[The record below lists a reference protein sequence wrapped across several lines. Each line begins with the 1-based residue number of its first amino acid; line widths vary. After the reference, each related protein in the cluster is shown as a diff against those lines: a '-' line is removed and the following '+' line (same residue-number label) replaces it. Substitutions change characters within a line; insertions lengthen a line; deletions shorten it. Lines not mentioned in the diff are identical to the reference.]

1 MKIINPEYSVEKIVE
16 RLKEAVA
23 NQAKTSARNLT
34 ASGDGT
40 AANEDWSAS
49 GDEINIK
56 AEREITGI
64 SLQPPFQSHANDRYH
79 VRDLLQYHN
88 QDFIR
93 NAYSAILKRPP
104 EAGGYQGFM
113 EGLRSGRLNK
123 IDILAKLRF
132 SAEGRKKKVRI
143 EGLLLPSIVRKAYGL
158 PILGYLLNVT
168 VGIVRLPSMI
178 QNQRRSEAHSLA
190 QFEMIVEHLNQFGR
204 VLQAQEQK
212 LEGLVRHHAA
222 AHESLVKEASR
233 FSRSVDDRLNS
244 EISQRQQQ
252 LTTLSQD
259 VQEKVGRLF
268 QKQQQVSSE
277 LVLQNQRLTRVLQE
291 IQKRPEASFAADQ
304 MQVFAQEQAHALDAF
319 YASFDEEFRGNR
331 EEIKERLRVYLPA
344 IKNCEIGSET
354 TPILDIGCG
363 RGEWLE
369 LLKEEGLPA
378 MGIDSNSIL
387 VLQCR
392 ERGLQVIEAE
402 LMSYLADVPDESVAA
417 VTGFHIVEH
426 LPIEILVA
434 FLNETMRVLKP
445 GGIVIFE
452 TPNPHNVL
460 VGSCNFYFDPT
471 HRNPLPSEVLQF
483 LVESRGFERVEVLPL
498 NPSDEAPVAGD
509 SELVERFNQY
519 FYGPMDY
526 AVIGWKI
533 SDQVADDGR

>member
-1 MKIINPEYSVEKIVE
+1 VKIINPEYSVEKIVE
-16 RLKEAVA
+16 RIREAVA
-23 NQAKTSARNLT
+23 SQGKTSAQSSG
-34 ASGDGT
+34 ASGDGS
-40 AANEDWSAS
+40 AANGDWRAS

-56 AEREITGI
+56 AEGEVPGI
-64 SLQPPFQSHANDRYH
+64 SLQPPFQPRANDKYH

-104 EAGGYQGFM
+104 EAAGYQGFM

-132 SAEGRKKKVRI
+132 SEEGRAKKVRV
-143 EGLLLPSIVRKAYGL
+143 EGLLLPSIIRKAYRF
-158 PILGYLLNVT
+158 PILGYLLNVS

-178 QNQRRSEAHSLA
+178 QNQRRSEAHTLA

-204 VLQAQEQK
+204 VLQVQAQEQ
-212 LEGLVRHHAA
+212 AA
-222 AHESLVKEASR
+222 AHESLLKEASR
-233 FSRSVDDRLNS
+233 FSRSVDDRMNS
-244 EISQRQQQ
+244 EVSQRQRQ
-252 LTTLSQD
+252 LATLSKD
-259 VQEKVGRLF
+259 VQERVGRLF

-291 IQKRPEASFAADQ
+291 IQKRPEASFAADE
-304 MQVFAQEQAHALDAF
+304 MQVFAQEQVHALDAF
-319 YASFDEEFRGNR
+319 YASFDEEFRGRR

-344 IKNCEIGSET
+344 IKDCEICSEA
-354 TPILDIGCG
+354 TPILDVGCG

-378 MGIDSNSIL
+378 TGIDSNSIL

-392 ERGLQVIEAE
+392 DRGLQVTGAE
-402 LMSYLADVPDESVAA
+402 LMSYLAQVSDESLGA

-426 LPIEILVA
+426 LPVEILVA
-434 FLNETMRVLKP
+434 FLNETMRVLRP

-452 TPNPHNVL
+452 TPNPRNVL

-471 HRNPLPSEVLQF
+471 HRNPLPSEVLKF
-483 LVESRGFERVEVLPL
+483 LVESRGFEGVEVLPL

-509 SELVERFNQY
+509 SELVQRFNQY

-526 AVIGWKI
+526 AVIGRKI
-533 SDQVADDGR
+533 SDQTADDGR